1 VAPASVADD
10 LGMTSDPPAD
20 RPSPD
25 SVARPVVSGRL
36 AALVA
41 VGGAVGTLAR
51 YFVESA
57 WTHDP
62 HGVPWATLV
71 INLSGA
77 ALLVGFLTLLATRVR
92 PIHRT
97 AELRAAL
104 GTGLL
109 GGWTTMSTLAVE
121 TVLLVDGGDDSVAL
135 AYVAATIIGSIV
147 VGLTARTVVRNLMVE
162 REPNPEPAP

>member
-1 VAPASVADD
+1 MILDVTPDRS
-10 LGMTSDPPAD
+10 AD
-20 RPSPD
+20 RPSRD

-36 AALVA
+36 VALVA

-51 YFVESA
+51 YWVESA

-77 ALLVGFLTLLATRVR
+77 ALLVALLTVLSTSVR
-92 PIHRT
+92 GAHAT

-121 TVLLVDGGDDSVAL
+121 TVLLVDGGDASVAL
-135 AYVAATIIGSIV
+135 AYVAATIVGSVV
-147 VGLTARTVVRNLMVE
+147 VGLAARTVVLSVVVE
-162 REPNPEPAP
+162 REPGSEPAP

>member
-1 VAPASVADD
+1 MILDVTPDRS
-10 LGMTSDPPAD
+10 AD
-20 RPSPD
+20 RPSRD
-25 SVARPVVSGRL
+25 SDVRPIVSGRL
-36 AALVA
+36 VALVA

-51 YFVESA
+51 YWVESA

-77 ALLVGFLTLLATRVR
+77 GLLVALLTVLSTSGRGVHA
-92 PIHRT
+92 T
-97 AELRAAL
+97 AELRAAF

-121 TVLLVDGGDDSVAL
+121 TVLLVDGGVASVAL
-135 AYVAATIIGSIV
+135 AYLAATIIGSVV
-147 VGLTARTVVRNLMVE
+147 VGLAARTVVLSVTVE
-162 REPNPEPAP
+162 REPGSERAP

>member
-1 VAPASVADD
+1 
-10 LGMTSDPPAD
+10 M
-20 RPSPD
+20 
-25 SVARPVVSGRL
+25 
-36 AALVA
+36 A

-51 YFVESA
+51 YCVESA

-77 ALLVGFLTLLATRVR
+77 ALLVAFLTVLATHIRD
-92 PIHRT
+92 IDRT

-121 TVLLVDGGDDSVAL
+121 TVLLVDGGDAPVAL
-135 AYVAATIIGSIV
+135 AYVAATIVGSVV
-147 VGLTARTVVRNLMVE
+147 VGLAARRVVLSVTDE
-162 REPNPEPAP
+162 REPDPEPAP